1 MAKRKSRKARVK
13 DLFEKQG
20 IEAAWTLGLKLGL
33 KPTSLRVWFSRW
45 HRATLAAED
54 TEPVKQV
61 KQPERTVR
69 LPR

>member
-20 IEAAWTLGLKLGL
+20 IQAAWTLGLKLGL

-45 HRATLAAED
+45 HHATLAGKDVKLA
-54 TEPVKQV
+54 TEA
-61 KQPERTVR
+61 QPR
-69 LPR
+69 